1 MLWTVAIV
9 GEARQRPFHGHWQL
23 PQVRK
28 EAELWFLGA
37 PTQVVDDVS
46 WEAEERLGGTHPRS
60 GQVGA

>member
-1 MLWTVAIV
+1 M
-9 GEARQRPFHGHWQL
+9 GEARQRPLHGHWQL

-60 GQVGA
+60 G